1 MTKNIYYEKIK
12 FIASN
17 SKTKISLPLFQSVFK
32 VYLQKIIQ
40 AFAITQYKP
49 NMEVHFSYIYP
60 ISKMIYIYIY
70 IYIYKHILSKQF
82 SFTFTNFYNTEI
94 FFCYI
99 YIYII
104 YIYFYIYIY
113 IFYIYIYILYY
124 I

>member
-1 MTKNIYYEKIK
+1 MRNGLTKNIYYEKIK

-70 IYIYKHILSKQF
+70 KHILSKQF

-99 YIYII
+99 YIYFIYIFLYIYIFFI
-104 YIYFYIYIY
+104 YIYF
-113 IFYIYIYILYY
+113 ILY
-124 I
+124 IAQ